1 MSGGMSGVERAVYVR
16 RFGEAEAILR
26 RHGYGCINPCRVW
39 ACRFPWIYKAM
50 EFCLGHS
57 KAYALILA
65 YDLLLLM
72 TRADGIAMLPGW
84 QASRGAQIE
93 LKKKQKELLQT
104 YQNDK
109 QFFHRKYRDEK
120 HEICEKMHTLRLE
133 YLTVNNIETKETK
146 QADK

>member
-1 MSGGMSGVERAVYVR
+1 
-16 RFGEAEAILR
+16 
-26 RHGYGCINPCRVW
+26 
-39 ACRFPWIYKAM
+39 M

-93 LKKKQKELLQT
+93 NYVSMHFWMQGISKAVT
-104 YQNDK
+104 
-109 QFFHRKYRDEK
+109 DE
-120 HEICEKMHTLRLE
+120 IEK
-133 YLTVNNIETKETK
+133 IK
-146 QADK
+146 

>member
-1 MSGGMSGVERAVYVR
+1 MKRRIYLSGGMSGVERADYVR
-16 RFGEAEAILR
+16 RFSEAEAILR

-39 ACRFPWIYKAM
+39 ACRFPWIYKTM

-72 TRADGIAMLPGW
+72 TRADGIVMLPGW

-93 LKKKQKELLQT
+93 NYVSQHFWMQGISKAVT
-104 YQNDK
+104 
-109 QFFHRKYRDEK
+109 DE
-120 HEICEKMHTLRLE
+120 IEK
-133 YLTVNNIETKETK
+133 IK
-146 QADK
+146 